1 LSIPNKIL
9 IIIQRSNGDVYL
21 SIGLIKAL
29 YEFYDFPQ
37 IDLLVNND
45 TYQLAKLLPH
55 INFIHRFSYKKKVEN
70 QWKQEKE
77 LLFNLFRKYD
87 LSINLTSSDR
97 SVLYAVMSSRRSIS
111 VIEKEIKKSWWKKL
125 LLTKFYYYDESK
137 HILAQN
143 HKPLSMLGIDNDN
156 ILYSILSK
164 SEINKKIE
172 EKLREEGIK
181 DFLIFHPSAQY
192 HYKILSK
199 KLRDELL
206 TKLSKLGVPI
216 IITGSNNK
224 IDTDIKRE
232 LPILNNLFDFI
243 GETSLEEYFAL
254 SQLSLAYIG
263 MDTLNMHIAASQNKR
278 VFAIYG
284 PTNLKMWSPWSNKLQ
299 KSADINMPLQTYGN
313 ISIFQANMPCVAC
326 GRAGCDGSGVSECL
340 NNISPSV
347 IYKEVKNWL
356 KDNEL

>member
-1 LSIPNKIL
+1 LSIPLKIL
-9 IIIQRSNGDVYL
+9 IIIQRSNGDVFL

-37 IDLLVNND
+37 IDLLVNDD
-45 TYQLAKLLPH
+45 TYQVAKLLPH
-55 INFIHRFSYKKKVEN
+55 INFIHRFSYIKKVEN
-70 QWKQEKE
+70 QWKQEKS
-77 LLFNLFRKYD
+77 LLIKLFRKYD

-97 SVLYAVMSSRRSIS
+97 SVLYAVMSSKRSIS
-111 VIEKEIKKSWWKKL
+111 VIEKDIKKSWWKKL
-125 LLTKFYYYDESK
+125 LLNSFYYYDASK
-137 HILAQN
+137 HILEQN
-143 HKPLSMLGIDNDN
+143 YKPLRTLGINTDN
-156 ILYSILSK
+156 ILHSVVIK
-164 SEINKKIE
+164 SEIRINIE
-172 EKLREEGIK
+172 EKLKKEGIK

-192 HYKILSK
+192 YYKILPK
-199 KLRDELL
+199 KHRDELL
-206 TKLSKLGVPI
+206 AMLSRLGLSI
-216 IITGSNNK
+216 IVTGSNNE
-224 IDTDIKRE
+224 IDTNIKRE
-232 LPILNNLFDFI
+232 LPKLDNLFDFI

-254 SQLSLAYIG
+254 SQLSSAYIG

-299 KSADINMPLQTYGN
+299 KSSDINMPLQTYGN

-340 NNISPSV
+340 NNISPSM